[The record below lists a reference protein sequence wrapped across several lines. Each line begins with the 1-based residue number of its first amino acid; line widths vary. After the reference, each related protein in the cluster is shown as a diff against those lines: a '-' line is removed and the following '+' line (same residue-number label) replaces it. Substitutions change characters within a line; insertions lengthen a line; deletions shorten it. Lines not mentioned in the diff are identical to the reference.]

1 MAKTKATYH
10 ILALL
15 TVTAWATTFVSS
27 KYLLGKGLH
36 PAEIFFLRFLLAYV
50 SIIPFSFRRWW
61 CGKVSH
67 ELLMLALG
75 VTGGS
80 AYFLFENT
88 ALEFTYAAN
97 VCLLVSSAPLLT
109 ALLSLR
115 LARDEKPT
123 KMLAAGSLIAFLGVS
138 LVLAGDGEHMQLA
151 LRGDVLALMAAL
163 MWAFYQILMK
173 RAFALYPATMITRK
187 VFGYGLLTI
196 AIYAFFAGSFRFPAE
211 VLTQP
216 DVVGNLLFL
225 GIVAS
230 CICYLAWNVVIGK
243 IGSVASANYIY
254 LQPLIAA
261 ALGAMILGEPI
272 TLTIVWGAVLIISG
286 VYLAERR

>member
-27 KYLLGKGLH
+27 KYLLCKGLH

-50 SIIPFSFRRWW
+50 FIIPFSHKRLW
-61 CGKVSH
+61 CRKVSD
-67 ELLMLALG
+67 ELLMLILG

-88 ALEFTYAAN
+88 ALEYTYAAN

-123 KMLAAGSLIAFLGVS
+123 KMLAAGSLIAFLGVAM
-138 LVLAGDGEHMQLA
+138 VLLGDGVNLQQG
-151 LRGDVLALMAAL
+151 LRGDVLALLAAL

-196 AIYAFFAGSFRFPAE
+196 AIYALATGAFRLPTE
-211 VLTQP
+211 VLMQP
-216 DVVGNLLFL
+216 AVVGNLLFL

-230 CICYLAWNVVIGK
+230 CVCYLTWNIVIGK

-261 ALGAMILGEPI
+261 ALGAAVLGEPI
-272 TLTIVWGAVLIISG
+272 TLTIVFGAVLIIAG